1 MNISTLHPQTT
12 RIDILDILRG
22 FALLG
27 ILIMNI
33 QAFAMPSHAY
43 FNPFAFN
50 AIQGTALDTQGT
62 DLFDT
67 NGIVYM
73 LTHIFADQK
82 FMTIF
87 SLLFGVGIAL
97 MAESHQTK
105 TPQVNGKDIS
115 SIRFLL
121 RRNFFLLLIG
131 LEHAYLIWEG
141 DILVTYSLCGF
152 FVVWFRNK
160 SVTFLIS
167 LATILFSVPIILLLL
182 IGVLVPAEMI
192 AAELVAEWIIT
203 PDQLQSI
210 SSSLQGNWLQ
220 QMEYRAP
227 AALEMQIVLFIAY
240 NFWRASSLMLLG
252 MALHKFGLFRN
263 KLSLNTLGK
272 LALIL
277 MPLGIG
283 ITALGIYQ
291 NDIHQWQAFYSNIYG
306 AHFNYIGSAILGMG
320 YIFGL
325 MYLYPRLPRWISY
338 TFQAIG
344 RTALSNYILQSLI
357 CAFIF
362 YGHGLGLYAQLD
374 RLQQLLLL
382 PCIWITQI
390 LLSILWLKYF
400 RQGPLEWAWRSLV
413 SWPSLS
419 QKK

>member
-33 QAFAMPSHAY
+33 QAFAMPSQAY

-50 AIQGTALDTQGT
+50 AIQGTALDTQST

-97 MAESHQTK
+97 MAESHQRK
-105 TPQVNGKDIS
+105 APQVNGKNIS

-160 SVTFLIS
+160 SVTFLVS
-167 LATILFSVPIILLLL
+167 LAIILFSVPIVLLFL
-182 IGVLVPAEMI
+182 IGALVPAEMI
-192 AAELVAEWIIT
+192 TAELVAEWVIN

-210 SSSLQGNWLQ
+210 SSSLQGNWFQ

-227 AALEMQIVLFIAY
+227 AALEMQVVLFIAY

-263 KLSLNTLGK
+263 KLPLNTLGK

-277 MPLGIG
+277 IPLGIG

-291 NDIHQWQAFYSNIYG
+291 NDIHQWQAFYANIYG

-325 MYLYPRLPRWISY
+325 MYLYPRLPRWFSY
-338 TFQAIG
+338 AFQAIG

-362 YGHGLGLYAQLD
+362 YGHGLGLYVHLD

-400 RQGPLEWAWRSLV
+400 RQGPLEWAWRYLV